1 MLNRRLSYVNFA
13 YVNAVGISSVFQ
25 IGDSKNIL
33 LRSKVLAVQRQL
45 EIFHTKEGSFSKYS
59 IFNKNL
65 PQPVLNE
72 QISIVFFNKKG
83 KIQVNTVKIQG
94 VSTSSTFHIGS
105 TNDVVC
111 EMRTKHIRQLLP
123 INEKKRNIST

>member
-72 QISIVFFNKKG
+72 QISTVFFNKKG
-83 KIQVNTVKIQG
+83 KIQVNTVKIHG
-94 VSTSSTFHIGS
+94 VSTSAAFHIGS